1 MSVVELALKR
11 PYTVVASLILIT
23 LLGVGAALRMPID
36 IFPEI
41 DIPVVAVVWTYNGM
55 SAEDIQNRILTLH
68 QRQLASLVD
77 DISRIEA
84 VSYEGVGV
92 EKVYLHEGADVTRA
106 VSQLASSA
114 LVVLKYMPPNIT
126 PPLVLRYGATDVPII
141 QLSLSSKSLPD
152 SKLNDLG
159 QNIIRPALAVVHGAE
174 VPYPYGGKPRVIMA
188 DLDLEA
194 LSARGL
200 SPSDVSSALQRQ
212 NVILPSGDVKIGD
225 KDYSLSM
232 NNSTDVIESINA
244 FPIKQ
249 IDGRTVFMR
258 DVAHVHDGFQV
269 QTNSVS
275 VNGTPGAL
283 MTIRKTGGVS
293 TLAVIDGVRAALAD
307 IEAIIP
313 KDVTVKALFDQ
324 SVFVRAAL
332 HSVLLSAGMAAALT
346 AMVIILFLGN
356 VRLSVIILAAIPLSI
371 ITAVLFIKLMGQTL
385 NTMTL
390 GGFALAIG
398 ILVDNGTVVIE
409 NIERHVGMREPLH
422 QAIVGG
428 AGEVA
433 IPTFLS
439 TLCICIVFVPV
450 FLLQGTAKYLFSP
463 LSLSV
468 IGSLLASLALSFTM
482 VPVLF
487 RHLMRR
493 AVHEFDAESP
503 HPQDPAHPQ
512 DPSHPQDRAKARSKN
527 SLVRFQAGFERRFE
541 KFRESYRATL
551 SWALS
556 QARMTV
562 IAFLVLII
570 ASALLFPFL
579 GRDFFPQVDAGQ
591 MRLHVRAPPGTR
603 LEKTQ
608 QDFSDVEAQIR
619 KLVGN
624 DQIDVMLDNIGLP
637 YSGINVALSDSATV
651 GPMDG
656 EILISLEEKHTP
668 TAQLIA
674 MLRRE
679 LPARFAQLQ
688 FFFQPADIVDQV
700 LNFGQ
705 PAPIDVRISGPDQ
718 GAAFALASKIAHAL
732 TAVAGVVDSHVF
744 QVPDAPALTVNLD
757 RTLAT
762 ETGVTQQEAADNVL
776 VATNSSAQ
784 TAPNFWVD
792 PRNSVS
798 YPLVVQVPTYRLES
812 AQDLQTMP
820 VTSGSGAAGSG
831 ANSGQM
837 LLNLASF
844 GRDAVPMVTS
854 QLNIR
859 PVFDVHA
866 DVQGRDLYSA
876 AQDIDQVI
884 KTLEPDASKALT
896 VKLSGQVETMRDS
909 YTGLFTGIALAIVLV
924 YLFLVMNFQSWIDP
938 LIVLMAVPFAL
949 AGVLWMLFLSQTP
962 MSVPALMGTLMCIGL
977 TTANSILVVS
987 FANQRMDA
995 GDSPLVAATTAGYT
1009 RLRPVLMTA
1018 SAMVLGMVPMAL
1030 GIGEGGEQNAP
1041 LGRAV
1046 IGGLLFATLATLIF
1060 VPTMY
1065 RLLRRQPI
1073 PVTDSHIEGRA
1084 NATA

>member
-1 MSVVELALKR
+1 MSVVEAALKR
-11 PYTVVASLILIT
+11 PYTVVAMLILIT
-23 LLGVGAALRMPID
+23 LMGIGAALRMPID

-55 SAEDIQNRILTLH
+55 SAQDIQNRILTLH

-188 DLDLEA
+188 DLDLDA

-212 NVILPSGDVKIGD
+212 NVILPAGDVKIGD
-225 KDYSLSM
+225 KDYTLAM
-232 NNSTDVIESINA
+232 NNSPDVIESINA

-249 IDGRTVFMR
+249 IAGRVVFMR

-293 TLAVIDGVRAALAD
+293 TLAVIDGVRNALTD
-307 IEAIIP
+307 IKAVLP
-313 KDVTVKALFDQ
+313 KDVSVKALFDQ
-324 SVFVRAAL
+324 SIFVRAAL
-332 HSVLLSAGMAAALT
+332 QSVLMSAGMAAGLT
-346 AMVIILFLGN
+346 ALVIILFLGN

-409 NIERHVGMREPLH
+409 NIERHVAMREPLH
-422 QAIVGG
+422 QAIVTG
-428 AGEVA
+428 ASEVA
-433 IPTFLS
+433 VPTFLS

-450 FLLQGTAKYLFSP
+450 FLLEGTAKYLFSP

-468 IGSLLASLALSFTM
+468 IGALLASLALSFTM

-487 RHLMRR
+487 NHLMRR
-493 AVHEFDAESP
+493 AVHEFDAESAHSRNSP
-503 HPQDPAHPQ
+503 PAQH
-512 DPSHPQDRAKARSKN
+512 KN
-527 SLVRFQAGFERRFE
+527 PLVRFQAGFERGFE
-541 KFRESYRATL
+541 RFRESYRNTL
-551 SWALS
+551 SWTLS
-556 QARMTV
+556 QARLTV
-562 IAFLVLII
+562 TAFLILIAVSI
-570 ASALLFPFL
+570 LLFPLL

-591 MRLHVRAPPGTR
+591 MRLHVRAPAGTR
-603 LEKTQ
+603 LEQTQ
-608 QDFSDVEAQIR
+608 QDFAAVEAQIR

-637 YSGINVALSDSATV
+637 YSGINIALSDSATV

-656 EILISLEEKHTP
+656 EILISLNEKHTA

-679 LPARFAQLQ
+679 LPKKFAELQ

-718 GAAFALASKIAHAL
+718 DAAFALASEIARAL
-732 TAVAGVVDSHVF
+732 TRVAGVVDSHVF
-744 QVPDAPALTVNLD
+744 QVPNAPALTVDMD
-757 RTLAT
+757 RALAT
-762 ETGVTQQEAADNVL
+762 EIGVTQQEAANNVL

-798 YPLVVQVPTYRLES
+798 YPLVVQVPTYRIGS
-812 AQDLQTMP
+812 SQDLQTMP
-820 VTSGSGAAGSG
+820 VTSSAGT
-831 ANSGQM
+831 ASGQL

-844 GRDAVPMVTS
+844 GREAVPMVTS

-876 AQDIDQVI
+876 AHDIDKVI
-884 KTLEPDASKALT
+884 KDHQPDASKAIKVT
-896 VKLSGQVETMRDS
+896 LSGQVETMRES
-909 YTGLFTGIALAIVLV
+909 YAGLFTGIALAIVLV

-949 AGVLWMLFLSQTP
+949 AGVLWMLYLSQTP

-987 FANQRMDA
+987 FANQRMEA
-995 GDSPLVAATTAGYT
+995 GDNPLRAATNAGYT

-1018 SAMVLGMVPMAL
+1018 GAMILGMVPMAL

-1046 IGGLLFATLATLIF
+1046 IGGLLFATFATLIF

-1065 RLLRRQPI
+1065 RLLRRQPAL
-1073 PVTDSHIEGRA
+1073 VTDPHVEGRA
-1084 NATA
+1084 NVTT

>member
-1 MSVVELALKR
+1 MSVVENALKR
-11 PYTVVASLILIT
+11 PYTVAALLILVT
-23 LLGVGAALRMPID
+23 LMGIGAALRMPID

-41 DIPVVAVVWTYNGM
+41 DIPVAAVVWTYNGM
-55 SAEDIQNRILTLH
+55 SAQDIQNRILTLH

-84 VSYEGVGV
+84 VSYQGVGV
-92 EKVYLHEGADVTRA
+92 EKIYLHEGADVSRA
-106 VSQLASSA
+106 ISQLASSA

-188 DLDLEA
+188 DLDLGA

-200 SPSDVSSALQRQ
+200 SAADVSSALQRQ

-225 KDYSLSM
+225 KDYSLAM
-232 NNSTDVIESINA
+232 NNTTDAIESINS

-249 IDGRTVFMR
+249 IAGHTVFMR

-275 VNGTPGAL
+275 VNGSPGAL

-293 TLAVIDGVRAALAD
+293 TLAVIDGVQAALKD
-307 IEAIIP
+307 IRAILP
-313 KDVTVKALFDQ
+313 KDVSVKALFDQ
-324 SVFVRAAL
+324 SIFVRAAL
-332 HSVLLSAGMAAALT
+332 NSVLLSAGMAALLT
-346 AMVIILFLGN
+346 AVVIILFLGN
-356 VRLSVIILAAIPLSI
+356 VRLSLIILAAIPLSI
-371 ITAVLFIKLMGQTL
+371 ITAVLFIKLTGQTL

-409 NIERHVGMREPLH
+409 NIERHVALREPLLR
-422 QAIVGG
+422 AIVDG
-428 AGEVA
+428 ANEVA
-433 IPTFLS
+433 VPTFLS

-468 IGSLLASLALSFTM
+468 IGALLASLVLSFTM

-487 RHLMRR
+487 SFLMRR
-493 AVHEFDAESP
+493 AVTEFDAETP
-503 HPQDPAHPQ
+503 LAHVQEHAQP
-512 DPSHPQDRAKARSKN
+512 KN
-527 SLVRFQAGFERRFE
+527 ALVRFQAGFERSFE
-541 KFRESYRATL
+541 KFRESYRNVL
-551 SWALS
+551 SWTLS
-556 QARMTV
+556 QARLT
-562 IAFLVLII
+562 ILAFVALAALSV
-570 ASALLFPFL
+570 LLFPFL

-608 QDFSDVEAQIR
+608 EHFSRVEAQIR
-619 KLVGN
+619 ALIGG

-637 YSGINVALSDSATV
+637 YSGINIALSDSATV

-656 EILISLEEKHTP
+656 EILISLNKKHTP
-668 TAQLIA
+668 TAKIIA
-674 MLRRE
+674 KLRRE

-718 GAAFALASKIAHAL
+718 GDAFALASHLAREMSR
-732 TAVAGVVDSHVF
+732 VPGVVDAHVF
-744 QVPDAPALTVNLD
+744 QVPDAPALTVTMD
-757 RTLAT
+757 RALAN
-762 ETGVTQQEAADNVL
+762 ETGVTQQEAANNVL

-784 TAPNFWVD
+784 SAPNFWVD

-798 YPLVVQVPTYRLES
+798 YPLVVQVPAYRIDTS
-812 AQDLQTMP
+812 QDLETMP
-820 VTSGSGAAGSG
+820 VTSSSGLSAP
-831 ANSGQM
+831 Q
-837 LLNLASF
+837 LLFNLASF
-844 GRDAVPMVTS
+844 GRQSVPMVTS

-866 DVQGRDLYSA
+866 DVQGRDLYGA
-876 AQDIDQVI
+876 AGDIDRLLKANQ
-884 KTLEPDASKALT
+884 PDAARGLKVT
-896 VKLSGQVETMRDS
+896 LSGQVETMRES
-909 YTGLFTGIALAIVLV
+909 YSGLFTGIALAIVLV
-924 YLFLVMNFQSWIDP
+924 YLFLVMNFQSWLDP

-962 MSVPALMGTLMCIGL
+962 LSVPALMGTLMCIGL

-987 FANQRMDA
+987 FANQRMQA
-995 GDSPLVAATTAGYT
+995 GDDPLRAAASAGYT

-1018 SAMVLGMVPMAL
+1018 SAMILGMVPMAL

-1065 RLLRRQPI
+1065 RLLRPHA
-1073 PVTDSHIEGRA
+1073 PGEVH
-1084 NATA
+1084 ATAE